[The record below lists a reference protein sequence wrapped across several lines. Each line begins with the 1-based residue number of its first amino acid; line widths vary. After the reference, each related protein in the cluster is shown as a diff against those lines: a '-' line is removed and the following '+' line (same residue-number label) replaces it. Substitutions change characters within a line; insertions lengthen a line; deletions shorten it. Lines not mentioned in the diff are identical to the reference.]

1 MRILV
6 DAHALIWY
14 VDQDHLLV
22 PPHAAITSAN
32 NYIFLSAATIWEI
45 SIKVG
50 LRKLSLSLPYRQ
62 WMNKAIAAFR
72 LTSLPITVEYAG
84 AQAALPQHHGD
95 PFDRMLVAQALSE
108 RLPVV
113 SAMQC
118 SISMERLGFGAWPSQ
133 EPIGPSTAGA
143 GQTARAI

>member
-14 VDQDHLLV
+14 VDQDQLFSTDA
-22 PPHAAITSAN
+22 HAAITSAN
-32 NYIFLSAATIWEI
+32 NDLFLSAATIWEI

-62 WMNKAIAAFR
+62 WMNKAIADLR
-72 LTSLPITVEYAG
+72 LASLPIIVEYAN
-84 AQAALPQHHGD
+84 AQAALPRHHGD

-108 RLPVV
+108 RLPIV
-113 SAMQC
+113 SADAVLDQYGVTR
-118 SISMERLGFGAWPSQ
+118 IW
-133 EPIGPSTAGA
+133 
-143 GQTARAI
+143 